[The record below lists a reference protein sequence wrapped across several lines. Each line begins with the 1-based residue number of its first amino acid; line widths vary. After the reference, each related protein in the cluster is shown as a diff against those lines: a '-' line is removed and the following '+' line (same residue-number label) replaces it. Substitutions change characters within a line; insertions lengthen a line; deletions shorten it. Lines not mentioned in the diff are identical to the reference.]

1 MAELPPNYSS
11 EATRSSI
18 FPPQLVIAPAADSV
32 HFQSGNLG
40 AEGETATVEGE
51 VQLKGF
57 NSDDWESISI
67 TLKTVEKAESQAVE
81 LCAKTVEL
89 FTRKKP
95 STSTSSSVATLPS
108 SLPFSIPLTSDVPQ
122 EIRTPISS
130 IAHSLTATLHPAKPG
145 SPPFSKTIPIQIRRS
160 TTANSPTLSPAARSF
175 NRDDPTPFK
184 IQLPRAV
191 FRSGEMIPIYFSVPP
206 PATSVPKSGVQ
217 LRNVKVELVRTV
229 KVGPVDAKGSEAG
242 GVNRNTFRAREGTLT
257 DQAVPDVNSNG
268 YPVEKQKH
276 PDTIRAPPLDAM
288 QTSSSRTNQGTVF
301 DTVITRSGASCRFH
315 SRRTVQLRLVLHT
328 SNQSQ
333 LDDEDQALPP
343 EVDSA
348 AGSITQST
356 VLHQVDFHV
365 HAEVSFVNP
374 SNHTSNVVRADIP
387 ITIIPAL
394 APPQETDDLEVSYRK
409 KHDQP
414 PTTTTTRVT
423 EDNAPPAFDDESGR
437 TIAFEGNNAGVD
449 PPPFSAEPS
458 NMGLPSF
465 SESQSQAEAGSSYPG
480 PGGSSVHPPGWQDS
494 TSSELRF
501 DGEGELFG
509 FRPEDQYDGLSHSL
523 LMNRSSSPPPALDSS
538 VNDQNVTELA
548 PFINPSQGES
558 VMPNDPTIVASA
570 FPPPPPAL
578 DDPLDLPPTID
589 ERFSSLTLD
598 QNPVRYRATGPD
610 GSEPMLETPTPGGGD
625 GGPPPYLGGA
635 ADPLHS
641 APPAYLDTR

>member
-1 MAELPPNYSS
+1 MAEQPPNYSPV
-11 EATRSSI
+11 ATRSSV
-18 FPPQLVIAPAADSV
+18 FPPQLVIAPAGDSV

-57 NSDDWESISI
+57 TPDDWESMSI
-67 TLKTVEKAESQAVE
+67 TLKTMETVESQSVE
-81 LCAKTVEL
+81 LFAKTVEL

-95 STSTSSSVATLPS
+95 SASTSSSMSTFPS

-130 IAHSLTATLHPAKPG
+130 VTHSLTATLHPAKA
-145 SPPFSKTIPIQIRRS
+145 SSSPFSKTIPIQIRRF
-160 TTANSPTLSPAARSF
+160 TTVNSPALSPAARTFS
-175 NRDDPTPFK
+175 REDPTPFK

-191 FRSGEMIPIYFSVPP
+191 FRSGEMIPVYFSVPP
-206 PATSVPKSGVQ
+206 PLTSVAESGTQ
-217 LRNVKVELVRTV
+217 LRNIKAELVRV
-229 KVGPVDAKGSEAG
+229 VRVGPVDAKASESS
-242 GVNRNTFRAREGTLT
+242 GVKRNTFRAREGTLS
-257 DQAVPDVNSNG
+257 DQAAPAINSNG
-268 YPVEKQKH
+268 YPVEKRKQ
-276 PDTIRAPPLDAM
+276 PDTIPAPPLDAM
-288 QTSSSRTNQGTVF
+288 QTSSSRTDQGTVF
-301 DTVITRSGASCRFH
+301 DTVITRSGASCRFN

-333 LDDEDQALPP
+333 LDDEDQSLPP

-356 VLHQVDFHV
+356 VLHQVNFHV
-365 HAEVSFVNP
+365 HVEVSFVNR
-374 SNHTSNVVRADIP
+374 SNHTSNVIQAEIP

-394 APPQETDDLEVSYRK
+394 APQPDADDLEVSYRK

-414 PTTTTTRVT
+414 PQTTTRAT

-437 TIAFEGNNAGVD
+437 TIGFEGATASVD
-449 PPPFSAEPS
+449 PPPFSAAEPS

-465 SESQSQAEAGSSYPG
+465 SESQSQAEAGSSYPV
-480 PGGSSVHPPGWQDS
+480 PGGSSAHPPGWQDS

-501 DGEGELFG
+501 DGEGDLFG

-548 PFINPSQGES
+548 PFINPSQGDT
-558 VMPNDPTIVASA
+558 VMANDPIVVASA

-578 DDPLDLPPTID
+578 DDPMDLPPTID
-589 ERFSSLTLD
+589 ERFHSVALD
-598 QNPVRYRATGPD
+598 QNTVQYGGAGHEVSQPL
-610 GSEPMLETPTPGGGD
+610 SEAPTPGGGE
-625 GGPPPYLGGA
+625 GGPPPYLSGA
-635 ADPLHS
+635 PDPLHS

>member
-1 MAELPPNYSS
+1 M
-11 EATRSSI
+11 
-18 FPPQLVIAPAADSV
+18 
-32 HFQSGNLG
+32 
-40 AEGETATVEGE
+40 ET
-51 VQLKGF
+51 
-57 NSDDWESISI
+57 
-67 TLKTVEKAESQAVE
+67 AESQGVE

-89 FTRKKP
+89 FTRKKA
-95 STSTSSSVATLPS
+95 SASTSSSVSTLPS

-130 IAHSLTATLHPAKPG
+130 IAHSLTATLHPAKAG
-145 SPPFSKTIPIQIRRS
+145 SSPFSKTVPIQIRRF
-160 TTANSPTLSPAARSF
+160 TTANSPTLSPAARTF

-191 FRSGEMIPIYFSVPP
+191 FRSGEMIPVYFSVPP
-206 PATSVPKSGVQ
+206 PITSVSDSGVQ
-217 LRNVKVELVRTV
+217 LRNIKAELVRV
-229 KVGPVDAKGSEAG
+229 VRVGPVDAKTSESSS
-242 GVNRNTFRAREGTLT
+242 VKRNTFRAREGTLT
-257 DQAVPDVNSNG
+257 DQAAPAVNSNG
-268 YPVEKQKH
+268 YPLEKQKQS
-276 PDTIRAPPLDAM
+276 DTIPAPPLDAM
-288 QTSSSRTNQGTVF
+288 QTSTSRTDRGAVF
-301 DTVITRSGASCRFH
+301 DTVITRSGASCRFN

-333 LDDEDQALPP
+333 LDDEDQSLPP

-356 VLHQVDFHV
+356 VLHQVDFHAHV
-365 HAEVSFVNP
+365 EVSFVNR
-374 SNHTSNVVRADIP
+374 SNHTSNVVQADIP

-394 APPQETDDLEVSYRK
+394 APQPDADDLELSYRK

-414 PTTTTTRVT
+414 PQTTTRMT
-423 EDNAPPAFDDESGR
+423 DDNAPPAFDDESGR
-437 TIAFEGNNAGVD
+437 TIGFEGATASVD

-458 NMGLPSF
+458 NTGLPSF
-465 SESQSQAEAGSSYPG
+465 SESQSQAEAGSSYAG

-501 DGEGELFG
+501 DGEGDLFG
-509 FRPEDQYDGLSHSL
+509 FRPEEQYDGLSHSL

-548 PFINPSQGES
+548 PFINPSQGDS
-558 VMPNDPTIVASA
+558 VMANDPIVVASA

-589 ERFSSLTLD
+589 ERFTSLSLD
-598 QNPVRYRATGPD
+598 QNTIRYAAAGPE
-610 GSEPMLETPTPGGGD
+610 GSQPLPEAPTPGGGE
-625 GGPPPYLGGA
+625 GGPPPYLSGA

>member
-1 MAELPPNYSS
+1 MAEQPPIYSP

-18 FPPQLVIAPAADSV
+18 FPPQLVIAPVVDSI

-57 NSDDWESISI
+57 TPDDWESVSV
-67 TLKTVEKAESQAVE
+67 TLKTVETAESQSVE
-81 LCAKTVEL
+81 LFAKTVEL

-95 STSTSSSVATLPS
+95 STSTSSSISTLPS

-145 SPPFSKTIPIQIRRS
+145 SSPFSKTVPIQIRRF
-160 TTANSPTLSPAARSF
+160 TTANSPALSPAARTF

-206 PATSVPKSGVQ
+206 PVTLVSTSGVQ
-217 LRNVKVELVRTV
+217 LRNIKAEVVRVVE
-229 KVGPVDAKGSEAG
+229 VGPVDAKASNSS
-242 GVNRNTFRAREGTLT
+242 GVNRGTFRAREGTLT
-257 DQAVPDVNSNG
+257 DQTIPAVNNNG
-268 YPVEKQKH
+268 YPIEKQKRS
-276 PDTIRAPPLDAM
+276 DTISAPPLDAM
-288 QTSSSRTNQGTVF
+288 QTSSSRTDQRAVF
-301 DTVITRSGASCRFH
+301 DTVITRSGASCRFN
-315 SRRTVQLRLVLHT
+315 SRRSVQLRLVLHT

-356 VLHQVDFHV
+356 VLHQVNFHV
-365 HAEVSFVNP
+365 HVEVSFVNP
-374 SNHTSNVVRADIP
+374 SNHTSNVIRADIP

-394 APPQETDDLEVSYRK
+394 APQPEADDLEVSYRK

-414 PTTTTTRVT
+414 PNTTTRMT

-437 TIAFEGNNAGVD
+437 TIGFEGATTGVD

-458 NMGLPSF
+458 NTGLPSF

-523 LMNRSSSPPPALDSS
+523 LMNRSSSPPPTLDSS
-538 VNDQNVTELA
+538 INDQNVTELA
-548 PFINPSQGES
+548 QFINPSQGEG
-558 VMPNDPTIVASA
+558 VMANDPTVVASA

-578 DDPLDLPPTID
+578 DDPMDLPPTID
-589 ERFSSLTLD
+589 ERFTSVALD
-598 QNPVRYRATGPD
+598 QSPARYRASGPE
-610 GSEPMLETPTPGGGD
+610 GSEPMLEVPTPSGGE

-641 APPAYLDTR
+641 APPAYLDSR